1 MANPVNI
8 DPLGSL
14 GQVVRTGVVCVALA
28 MEVALVSA
36 LLIRFCAVERRAI
49 LVVTLLTLNISTF
62 YLFIVL
68 VLPMAGNVFFVEV
81 AIWLTEALLILHV
94 ARSLGERPAGMGMA
108 LGLSLVGNLTSFLV
122 GLAL

>member
-1 MANPVNI
+1 MANPVTL

-14 GQVVRTGVVCVALA
+14 GPVVRTGVICVALA
-28 MEVALVSA
+28 VEVALVSA
-36 LLIRFCAVERRAI
+36 ILIRFCGVERRAM
-49 LVVTLLTLNISTF
+49 LVVTLLILNIATF

-81 AIWLTEALLILHV
+81 AIWLTEALLIHRV
-94 ARSLGERPAGMGMA
+94 ARSLGQRPPGMGMA
-108 LGLSLVGNLTSFLV
+108 LGISLVGNLASFLV